1 MLLYFRIRF
10 SEKNDARYYVPDS
23 YLTDEEEV
31 RVRSDDVNENV
42 HFTWP
47 YQKIL
52 SSTSMPTIPLVVEE
66 TEDEAQQQ
74 SVDWSARWGD
84 EEDNSSDVLPSIPSS
99 TTPSPQSSFS
109 AADESEMEANADEG
123 DKSNILIKMEED
135 EEIIVESGKND
146 RKPIDNESES
156 DESSASEELAIVA
169 DSEPISFTH
178 DGGCIIQQQQVENL
192 ASVKTDSP
200 TIGNDDE
207 TKAEESGNGDLKGME
222 RQHEIPAVA
231 QSPAIIDAQFEEFE
245 LGSVISSSS
254 DSDNSA
260 TMDTDNDS
268 LTMAAEAVEEAKLK
282 MEEDKS
288 NSIATEMTKQWI
300 PLESVVVVG
309 SVAAGNALAFEG
321 SDQTSAAAVGTLLQQ
336 TFHFCLLF
344 TGIDIGQI

>member
-31 RVRSDDVNENV
+31 RVRSDDDVNQNV

-66 TEDEAQQQ
+66 TEDEEQQ

-109 AADESEMEANADEG
+109 AADESELEANADEG

-156 DESSASEELAIVA
+156 DESSEELAIVA

-192 ASVKTDSP
+192 ASVKIDSP

-207 TKAEESGNGDLKGME
+207 TEAEESGNSDLKGME

-231 QSPAIIDAQFEEFE
+231 QSPVIIDAQFEEFE

-254 DSDNSA
+254 DSDNNA

-268 LTMAAEAVEEAKLK
+268 LTMAVAAEAVEEAKLK

-336 TFHFCLLF
+336 TFVYCLH
-344 TGIDIGQI
+344 THIGHAH